1 MSDAVV
7 VTLALGGRGVV
18 AGRDVPAAERLL
30 CERALVAPIQ
40 LRIEPK
46 FLPVLPSDILLAA
59 ADKAGLQAQAADAA
73 RDALLEE
80 LFQLCEDGT
89 RL

>member
-1 MSDAVV
+1 MDEMVSDAVV

-30 CERALVAPIQ
+30 CERALVAPM
-40 LRIEPK
+40 RGG
-46 FLPVLPSDILLAA
+46 

>member
-30 CERALVAPIQ
+30 CERALVAPMRGGAGKAQ
-40 LRIEPK
+40 
-46 FLPVLPSDILLAA
+46 A